1 MLEPIHCPRKS
12 AVRSVP
18 LMNEELPGG
27 LCAAVGCGDGEG
39 QWSERRS
46 KLVTRIAVA
55 LLPAHIYA

>member
-1 MLEPIHCPRKS
+1 
-12 AVRSVP
+12 
-18 LMNEELPGG
+18 MNEELPGG

>member
-1 MLEPIHCPRKS
+1 MLEPTHCPRKS

-27 LCAAVGCGDGEG
+27 LCAAIGCGES

-55 LLPAHIYA
+55 PLPAHIYA